1 MAELLKNTEYGD
13 AYASDLE
20 KTDDFGNTADN
31 HVNMYNSMFS
41 LDYYYKDY
49 QSANVAKYWRIR
61 TEITQWDTALNTKA
75 NFALD
80 LKNYGSEVDYETV
93 WGKGRVEAERM
104 ESSAEKCI
112 GWVNE
117 CLK

>member
-49 QSANVAKYWRIR
+49 QSANVAKY
-61 TEITQWDTALNTKA
+61 
-75 NFALD
+75 
-80 LKNYGSEVDYETV
+80 
-93 WGKGRVEAERM
+93 
-104 ESSAEKCI
+104 
-112 GWVNE
+112 
-117 CLK
+117 